1 MKLIEGGGTSTIA
14 GAKVGDTIMVYL
26 TTNKVEK
33 LLLSKVTKIGIEGF
47 ELSLKE
53 RPLAFYPFTDIIK
66 IKKHN
71 QLE

>member
-1 MKLIEGGGTSTIA
+1 MKLIEGGNLTAIA
-14 GAKVGDTIMVYL
+14 GAKIGDTIMVHL

-33 LLLSKVTKIGIEGF
+33 LLLNKVSKIGIEGF

-53 RPLAFYPFTDIIK
+53 RPLAFYPFTAIIK

-71 QLE
+71 ELE